1 MIQHFSRAINKID
14 KNVIESTL
22 GMGIDIQNLK
32 AGVTSVTYEKN
43 GVEKKIRYQ
52 DIENLSEGEQASLG
66 RMLSVER
73 YNLRQERAL
82 EILQQ
87 KGKISAQFKRSLEQD
102 NIQLLQSI
110 QEFEEKF
117 KGSDKEAIKEEFA
130 KTDTIAGEAWFEE
143 ADDFFQGADGSLNLF
158 DFYRPGQAGG
168 FKELNIFT
176 WNIFKV
182 EKGLV

>member
-1 MIQHFSRAINKID
+1 MAREYKARKQKMIQHFSRAINKID

-43 GVEKKIRYQ
+43 GVTQKISYQ

-82 EILQQ
+82 EILQH
-87 KGKISAQFKRSLEQD
+87 
-102 NIQLLQSI
+102 N
-110 QEFEEKF
+110 
-117 KGSDKEAIKEEFA
+117 GS
-130 KTDTIAGEAWFEE
+130 
-143 ADDFFQGADGSLNLF
+143 
-158 DFYRPGQAGG
+158 
-168 FKELNIFT
+168 
-176 WNIFKV
+176 
-182 EKGLV
+182 